1 MTSPRYAVYLPHY
14 GPFGDPFV
22 LADLAVLAEES
33 GWDGVFLWDHIV
45 HDPLSGDPT
54 VDAWLALTLIAS
66 RTSRIALGP
75 MITPLPRRR
84 PWKVA
89 REAATLDVISGGRL
103 VLGTGLGDLE
113 DYVTFA
119 EPRAGSERVERL
131 LEGIELLRRFWSG
144 ERVSFHGIRYS
155 VSDIVMRPTPVRGSV
170 PIWMAGG
177 HTNPNAL
184 ARAAD
189 VDGVAAIRFPWDLD
203 RMMEPWELAEIV
215 STVSEHRGGDMDGY
229 DVIAIGRSAAGAAG
243 VAHVAEFA
251 EVGMTWWW
259 ETIHQDKDD
268 LEATRARIAAGPP
281 RR

>member
-1 MTSPRYAVYLPHY
+1 MTSPKYAVYLPHY

-45 HDPLSGDPT
+45 HDPGSGDPT
-54 VDAWLALTLIAS
+54 VDAWLALTLIAE
-66 RTSRIALGP
+66 RTSRITLGP

-155 VSDIVMRPTPVRGSV
+155 VSDVVMQPRPVRGSV

-177 HTNPNAL
+177 HTNANAL

-189 VDGVAAIRFPWDLD
+189 VDGVAAIRYPWDLD

-229 DVIAIGRSAAGAAG
+229 DVIAIGRSSAGAAG

-268 LEATRARIAAGPP
+268 LEATRARIGAGPP
-281 RR
+281 RP

>member
-1 MTSPRYAVYLPHY
+1 MTSPKYAVYLPHY

-45 HDPLSGDPT
+45 HDPVSGDPT
-54 VDAWLALTLIAS
+54 VDAWLTLTLIAE
-66 RTSRIALGP
+66 RTSRITLGP

-155 VSDIVMRPTPVRGSV
+155 VSDVVMQPRPVHGSV

-177 HTNPNAL
+177 HTNANAL

-189 VDGVAAIRFPWDLD
+189 VDGVAAIRYPWDLD

-229 DVIAIGRSAAGAAG
+229 DVIAIGRSSAGAAG

-259 ETIHQDKDD
+259 ETIHQAKDD

-281 RR
+281 RP